1 MCENAA
7 FSIVTLTFLLL
18 WPYREENQSIEA
30 AKQKQRFLSHM
41 LAQVQSNN
49 TEERIQAHL
58 IKMVRFPFI
67 HLVVFLNS
75 RANIA

>member
-41 LAQVQSNN
+41 LAQVQSKN

-67 HLVVFLNS
+67 HLIFFFKQQS
-75 RANIA
+75 